1 MPEANMALI
10 NYFHQIKRSKQIF
23 HFKINQSMDNTVTS
37 TQKSLYERLGGE
49 ASVRKIANDVLD
61 KNLSNPLISYHFEDI
76 DMDKL
81 KQLVFEFFSMGT
93 GGPHNYTGRDMR
105 TAHTGMKINEEEWIS
120 GADDMIS
127 VMNDNGVGEG
137 EKKEVLAI
145 FDSLKGDIVG
155 V

>member
-1 MPEANMALI
+1 
-10 NYFHQIKRSKQIF
+10 
-23 HFKINQSMDNTVTS
+23 MDNTVTN

-49 ASVRKIANDVLD
+49 PGLRKIADDVLD
-61 KNLSNPLISYHFEDI
+61 KNLSNPLISYHFRDI

-93 GGPHNYTGRDMR
+93 AGPHKYTGRDMR

-120 GADDMIS
+120 GANDMIS
-127 VMNDNGVGEG
+127 AMNDNGVGEA

-145 FDSLKGDIVG
+145 FDSLKGEIVG

>member
-1 MPEANMALI
+1 
-10 NYFHQIKRSKQIF
+10 
-23 HFKINQSMDNTVTS
+23 MDNTVTN

-49 ASVRKIANDVLD
+49 PGVRKLADDVLD
-61 KNLSNPLISYHFEDI
+61 KNLSNPLISYHFRDI

-81 KQLVFEFFSMGT
+81 KQSVFDFFSMGT
-93 GGPHNYTGRDMR
+93 GGPHKYTGKDMR

-127 VMNDNGVGEG
+127 AMNDNGVEEA
-137 EKKEVLAI
+137 EKNEVLAI
-145 FDSLKGDIVG
+145 FDSLKGEIVG